1 MYYTINSE
9 ENELLKE
16 EIQEIINKKKENIAD
31 LEKGADYFKELS
43 DIGLLQLQIEEYT
56 LAEQNFLT
64 CLKYFEKQKDRLGKA
79 SALGIFGVLYVKKG
93 EYKKAIDY
101 YEEAFTIYDEL
112 REQNEK
118 IMCLKGI
125 GNSYLKLNKL
135 DKASEVLF
143 KCCEI
148 CSENKD
154 IYSFL
159 DCIGQLIQIYEI
171 KEDWEILRELY
182 QKALLAFEKINDKK
196 GMITS
201 YFNLGILNK
210 RNQKYQNALTFFKKG
225 TNVAI
230 DSNYSEFILK
240 GLSYVGE
247 SLFYLGKIKQAK
259 DEFIKALDL
268 AQKIGAN
275 NAIRQISILLKS
287 FGLSDQKIKEEL
299 RKYQEEN

>member
-1 MYYTINSE
+1 MYIINSKE
-9 ENELLKE
+9 KELSKE
-16 EIQEIINKKKENIAD
+16 EIQEIINKKKQKIAD
-31 LEKGADYFKELS
+31 LEKGNEYIKELS
-43 DIGLLQLQIEEYT
+43 DIGLLQLEIEEYS
-56 LAEQNFLT
+56 LAEQNLLT
-64 CLKYFEKQKDRLGKA
+64 CLKYFKKQKDRLGKA
-79 SALGIFGVLYVKKG
+79 SVLGILGTLYFKKG
-93 EYKKAIDY
+93 EYEKAIDY
-101 YEEAFTIYDEL
+101 YEKAFAIYDEL
-112 REQNEK
+112 RQQNEK

-135 DKASEVLF
+135 NKAAEVLYN
-143 KCCEI
+143 CCEA
-148 CSENKD
+148 CSENNE

-159 DCIGQLIQIYEI
+159 DCIGQLIHIYEK
-171 KEDWEILRELY
+171 KEDSEILTELY
-182 QKALLAFEKINDKK
+182 QKALQAFEKINDKK

-210 RNQKYQNALTFFKKG
+210 RNQKYQNSLTFFKKG

-230 DSNYSEFILK
+230 DSNYSELILK
-240 GLSYVGE
+240 GLSFVGE

-268 AQKIGAN
+268 AEKIGAK

-287 FGLSDQKIKEEL
+287 FGLSDQNIKEDL